1 MDREGYSE
9 NNHLV
14 VQSSIPSVPH
24 GSTCDWLNLSRDN
37 AHKDTD
43 PQEGSVIG
51 KYDVI
56 VHTMS
61 SHFPVA
67 LVTCLSLIDL

>member
-9 NNHLV
+9 SNHLV

-24 GSTCDWLNLSRDN
+24 GSTCDWLNLGRDN
-37 AHKDTD
+37 AHKDT
-43 PQEGSVIG
+43 EGSVIG

-56 VHTMS
+56 VHTM
-61 SHFPVA
+61 
-67 LVTCLSLIDL
+67 

>member
-9 NNHLV
+9 SNHLV

-24 GSTCDWLNLSRDN
+24 GSTCDWLNLGRDN
-37 AHKDTD
+37 AHKDT
-43 PQEGSVIG
+43 EGSVIG

-61 SHFPVA
+61 SYFPVA